1 MSAFDLAL
9 GRRDILATTVVRSL
23 CLSAKRDASQRVET
37 QGTYVSNECSTGSIG
52 DDEL

>member
-9 GRRDILATTVVRSL
+9 GRRDTCHDNCSL
-23 CLSAKRDASQRVET
+23 SLPVGQRDASQRVET

-52 DDEL
+52 DDGL